1 MKRNIL
7 GCCLGMVSVAAL
19 LMTGSVTAQPAGD
32 TLVRGDVKAYPG
44 KPLYDPDTL
53 RTLFLQ
59 FESGDWEQKLEAARN
74 ADAEVA
80 AAVTMDGRTYRKVG
94 VSFRGNTSYRRVPT
108 GYKRSLNLSVDMA
121 VKDQRILGYR
131 TLELMNSAADQSFL
145 RIALYNHIARDYLPA
160 PKANFM
166 RVMINGED
174 WGIYVN
180 RQQFNSDFVKEAVG
194 VKGWRWKV
202 RMQRGG
208 QSGLGYLGEDPNFYR
223 NNYEIKSE
231 DTPES
236 WAALIR
242 LCRVLNRTPPDQLE
256 QAIQPLLDVDGA
268 LRFLALENVF
278 ISNDGYWARASD
290 YSLYTD
296 GMGRFHLA
304 PYDVNETFRP
314 LERFGRSFSGSNFAN
329 GVQLDPLVSADD
341 PGKPLL
347 YRLLAVPTLKQRYL
361 AYVREIAEKW
371 LDWNQLGPLAQ
382 RYHTLIAPYVALDTH
397 KLVSTEEFLGSL
409 TRDGGNEDFG
419 PTSPSPLSLKSFADQ
434 RRTYLRRYFRE
445 RARPAAA
452 R

>member
-1 MKRNIL
+1 MKRNFL
-7 GCCLGMVSVAAL
+7 GCCLGMVGVAAL
-19 LMTGSVTAQPAGD
+19 LMSGSATAQPAGNA
-32 TLVRGDVKAYPG
+32 VVPGDVKVYPG

-59 FESGDWEQKLEAARN
+59 FDSDNWEQQLEVARN
-74 ADAEVA
+74 VDGEVSA
-80 AAVTMDGRTYRKVG
+80 TVTMDGRIYGGVG

-108 GYKRSLNLSVDMA
+108 GYKRSLNLSFDA
-121 VKDQRILGYR
+121 ADKDQRILGYR
-131 TLELMNSAADQSFL
+131 TLELMNSAADQSLL
-145 RIALYNHIARDYLPA
+145 RIALYNHIAREYLPA

-166 RVMINGED
+166 RVVINGED

-180 RQQFNSDFVKEAVG
+180 RQQFNGDFVKEAVG
-194 VKGWRWKV
+194 VKGARWKV
-202 RMQRGG
+202 PMARGG
-208 QSGLGYLGEDPNFYR
+208 QGGLVYLGEDVSYYKDIYR
-223 NNYEIKSE
+223 IRSADK
-231 DTPES
+231 PES

-242 LCRVLNRTPPDQLE
+242 LCRVLNRTPPDKLE
-256 QAIQPLLDVDGA
+256 AAIRPLLDVDGA
-268 LRFLALENVF
+268 LRFLALENVL
-278 ISNDGYWARASD
+278 ISNDGYWTRASD

-304 PYDVNETFRP
+304 PQDVNETFRP
-314 LERFGRSFSGSNFAN
+314 LEQFGRGFSGSNFAG
-329 GVQLDPLVSADD
+329 GVQLDPLISAND

-382 RYHTLIAPYVALDTH
+382 RYHTLIEPYVRLDTR

-409 TRDGGNEDFG
+409 TVDGGSEDFG
-419 PTSPSPLSLKSFADQ
+419 PTAPSPLSLKSFADQ
-434 RRTYLRRYFRE
+434 RRAYLQRYFRE
-445 RARPAAA
+445 SARPAAA